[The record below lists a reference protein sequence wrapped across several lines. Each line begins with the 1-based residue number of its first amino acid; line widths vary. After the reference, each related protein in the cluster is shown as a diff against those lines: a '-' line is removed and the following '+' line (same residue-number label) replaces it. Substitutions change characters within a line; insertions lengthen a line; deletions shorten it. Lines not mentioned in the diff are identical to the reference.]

1 MQVYQESIA
10 LCLFANVAVAKA
22 SHMAKPTVNVGY
34 IKASDRAVVHWR
46 NQSNSLLL
54 GDCRSVEYHNKR
66 YLISEEDF
74 QCETIMKWE
83 LNAIF

>member
-22 SHMAKPTVNVGY
+22 SHMAKPTVNVTGEY

-54 GDCRSVEYHNKR
+54 GDCRS
-66 YLISEEDF
+66 F
-74 QCETIMKWE
+74 
-83 LNAIF
+83 